1 MVRPF
6 LYAVIDDETA
16 AIDVIK
22 ILMKNQNGFI
32 CAKSWTDPELAL
44 REFPKNMPDLLFLDI
59 DMPSMTG
66 LEFLSRLELKPI
78 TILVT
83 AYPEFALEAF
93 SHGVRDYILKPVSE
107 ERVIASLANIR
118 PLLLQTQKNS
128 GDFESLSFKYGHEKV
143 FINPNSIIKI
153 EAEGN
158 FSKFI
163 LDNGADR
170 IISETLR
177 ELTFRLSGFGF
188 IRIHKSV
195 LINAKHIVSH
205 GSSYLKLS
213 DNSKNSIGRTYQ
225 DNIKKV
231 MMYQAALK

>member
-44 REFPKNMPDLLFLDI
+44 REFHANMPDLLFLDI

-66 LEFLSRLELKPI
+66 LEFLSRLEKKPT

-83 AYPEFALEAF
+83 AHPEFALEAF
-93 SHGVRDYILKPVSE
+93 SYGVRDYILKPVSGDQ
-107 ERVIASLANIR
+107 ITASLANII
-118 PLLLQTQKNS
+118 PLLVRTHKNS
-128 GDFESLSFKYGHEKV
+128 EDFESLSFKYGHEKV
-143 FINPNSIIKI
+143 FINPSTIIKI

-170 IISETLR
+170 LISETLR

-188 IRIHKSV
+188 IRIHRSI
-195 LINAKHIVSH
+195 LINVKHIVSH
-205 GSSYLKLS
+205 SSSHLTLS

-231 MMYQAALK
+231 MSIKPH

>member
-1 MVRPF
+1 MVTPF
-6 LYAVIDDETA
+6 LYAVIDDETS

-22 ILMKNQNGFI
+22 ILMKDQRGFI
-32 CAKSWTDPELAL
+32 CAKSWTDPEIAL
-44 REFPKNMPDLLFLDI
+44 REFHANMPDLLFLDI

-66 LEFLSRLELKPI
+66 LEFLSKLEKKPT

-83 AYPEFALEAF
+83 AHPEFALEAF
-93 SHGVRDYILKPVSE
+93 SYGVRDYILKPVSE
-107 ERVIASLANIR
+107 DRITASLANIR
-118 PLLLQTQKNS
+118 PLLQQTKKNS

-143 FINPNSIIKI
+143 FINPDTILKI

-163 LDNGADR
+163 LDNGGGR
-170 IISETLR
+170 LISESLR

-205 GSSYLKLS
+205 GSSHLTLS

-225 DNIKKV
+225 YNIKKV
-231 MMYQAALK
+231 MKYQTALK